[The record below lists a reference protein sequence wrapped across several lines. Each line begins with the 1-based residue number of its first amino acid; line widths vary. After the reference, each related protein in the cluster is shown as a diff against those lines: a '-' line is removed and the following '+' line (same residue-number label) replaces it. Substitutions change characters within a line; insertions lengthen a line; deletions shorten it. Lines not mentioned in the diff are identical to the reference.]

1 MDKLTQQKRTY
12 FEMQKMANMD
22 VIFAVRTDSARAYL
36 RDMIAAAT
44 HLPSKMVQEFNEE
57 AVLNCS
63 QNPY

>member
-1 MDKLTQQKRTY
+1 
-12 FEMQKMANMD
+12 MQKMANMD